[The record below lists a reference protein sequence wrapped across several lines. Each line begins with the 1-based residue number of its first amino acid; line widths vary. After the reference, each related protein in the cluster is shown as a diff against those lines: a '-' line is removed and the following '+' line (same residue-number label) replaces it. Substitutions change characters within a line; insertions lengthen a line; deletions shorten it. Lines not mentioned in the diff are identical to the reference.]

1 MQRTKQV
8 CALISE
14 HVRNSQVTV
23 HVRTIH
29 THTYLSVLFL
39 LDLQYMQAVMGTQ
52 APIAVNNSAVKTTMI
67 GMRVLNSSA
76 GGCGGNEPGSVVPTV
91 GDG

>member
-1 MQRTKQV
+1 
-8 CALISE
+8 
-14 HVRNSQVTV
+14 
-23 HVRTIH
+23 
-29 THTYLSVLFL
+29 
-39 LDLQYMQAVMGTQ
+39 MGTQ
-52 APIAVNNSAVKTTMI
+52 APIAVNNSTVKTTMI